1 MRSQYFNELLLN
13 ILYKTT
19 SATYLK
25 NLGRS
30 DMVMA
35 NSIKR
40 PKLPGVGESC
50 HNVWKCEPLVSTK
63 KDTGW
68 SVLIILCSTSQACD
82 KYWPS

>member
-1 MRSQYFNELLLN
+1 
-13 ILYKTT
+13 
-19 SATYLK
+19 
-25 NLGRS
+25 
-30 DMVMA
+30 MVMA